1 MQLITKTLSAA
12 IVILAVGA
20 VPTLARTSAVAKSGS
35 EMAPTQSR
43 ANEQSPAGS
52 WKERSCA
59 KNGLAP
65 APAPG
70 GFRRGTKAKPRGRRR
85 PC

>member
-1 MQLITKTLSAA
+1 MQLIAKTLSAA

-35 EMAPTQSR
+35 EMAPTPCR
-43 ANEQSPAGS
+43 AYEQSPDGS
-52 WKERSCA
+52 WKELSCA
-59 KNGLAP
+59 ENGLAP

-70 GFRRGTKAKPRGRRR
+70 RVSTWNEGKTSR
-85 PC
+85 